1 MEILTPQNID
11 KNNFNVFIRDLSES
25 LNINLKHIIQ
35 DLPLNS
41 KINNNIKNNKQKHK
55 KKADIIRE
63 EQTKIRNKKNIE
75 NDYNKIEFLL
85 DTIDLNN
92 PFIILEKMK
101 TDEGIEKLKFILL
114 DKYWNNPN
122 KKLYMKFIIT
132 LYYQLNNSDNNDFKE
147 LITTISNKLENYEI
161 KSYMMKEIGYLLPPL
176 NFWDKRKKIL
186 DDWQIEVINYIRK
199 KESVLVRAPTS
210 AGKTFIA
217 MAAGIIHSKILYIC
231 PAKPVAYQV
240 GSHFIYMGYKV
251 HFLVEN
257 LSHNSFDNKTN
268 IFVGT
273 VKEIENNLYKIGNKF
288 DYIIFDE
295 IHNLNKEDGDIY
307 ENLIKIVDGNFLALS
322 ATINNIEFLKDKL
335 NEIHNKKIHYI
346 EYKKRFINHQRW
358 IWNNDKIE
366 TLHPL
371 CSIEIEDLNDDF
383 VNNSLGFTPNDN
395 FTLWD
400 KMEDIYDDE
409 LIEGL
414 SPDDFFKDDKLLS
427 LDDCR
432 DYEYRLKKFLI
443 DNRELVETKELLKEF
458 KCKVVNKKNYDKD
471 IIHFLKQSKKQDMF
485 PMILFNTDT
494 EKTNKL
500 FNFIYDELDK
510 NEKMEYPYHYII
522 MEKKKELYDK
532 YLERRSQFSDKIKIK
547 TKNAQYE
554 KTDKLENYDKKEKTK
569 YVDDMIIFYDSC
581 KNQINKS
588 DFDDIL
594 KNKQIKNLEKEK
606 KMFIENPD
614 FERIDIFKKHDD
626 FCFTMNQPM
635 SGDKIKAIRIEIMKT
650 LGIKIAYEH
659 PIFQNLKRGIGLYN
673 ENMPDEYKWI
683 LQKLLTKRDIGIVIS
698 DRSLSLGIDFSIRS
712 SCLMDFDE
720 SNYFSS
726 EDYLQM
732 SGRAG
737 RRGKDDRGNI
747 IFFGN
752 IDFLQLMKGKL
763 PNIIGT
769 NKDINTNYKILHE
782 LNKNIKKDNIEK
794 VFSYFFNNRNII
806 DINENNNDN
815 NKLLWYLRYYNDSN
829 IFIKNLKNIER
840 EIFEINNKLD
850 SELLLLNKINNLI
863 NKKSIENE
871 FKLNKIDDNLLENLE
886 IFYEI
891 YEIVIILF
899 NNLNKNSFLLIRR
912 NLKNIYEKVRL
923 LLLKYNG
930 FN

>member
-1 MEILTPQNID
+1 
-11 KNNFNVFIRDLSES
+11 
-25 LNINLKHIIQ
+25 
-35 DLPLNS
+35 
-41 KINNNIKNNKQKHK
+41 
-55 KKADIIRE
+55 
-63 EQTKIRNKKNIE
+63 
-75 NDYNKIEFLL
+75 
-85 DTIDLNN
+85 
-92 PFIILEKMK
+92 
-101 TDEGIEKLKFILL
+101 
-114 DKYWNNPN
+114 
-122 KKLYMKFIIT
+122 
-132 LYYQLNNSDNNDFKE
+132 
-147 LITTISNKLENYEI
+147 
-161 KSYMMKEIGYLLPPL
+161 
-176 NFWDKRKKIL
+176 
-186 DDWQIEVINYIRK
+186 
-199 KESVLVRAPTS
+199 
-210 AGKTFIA
+210 
-217 MAAGIIHSKILYIC
+217 
-231 PAKPVAYQV
+231 
-240 GSHFIYMGYKV
+240 
-251 HFLVEN
+251 
-257 LSHNSFDNKTN
+257 
-268 IFVGT
+268 
-273 VKEIENNLYKIGNKF
+273 
-288 DYIIFDE
+288 
-295 IHNLNKEDGDIY
+295 
-307 ENLIKIVDGNFLALS
+307 
-322 ATINNIEFLKDKL
+322 
-335 NEIHNKKIHYI
+335 
-346 EYKKRFINHQRW
+346 
-358 IWNNDKIE
+358 
-366 TLHPL
+366 
-371 CSIEIEDLNDDF
+371 
-383 VNNSLGFTPNDN
+383 
-395 FTLWD
+395 
-400 KMEDIYDDE
+400 
-409 LIEGL
+409 
-414 SPDDFFKDDKLLS
+414 

-443 DNRELVETKELLKEF
+443 DNKNSSETQELLKEF
-458 KCKVVNKKNYDKD
+458 KCKLVKKKNYNKD
-471 IIHFLKQSKKQDMF
+471 IIKFLKQSKKNDMF
-485 PMILFNTDT
+485 PMILFNTNT

-500 FNFIYDELDK
+500 FNFLYDELDN
-510 NEKMEYPYHYII
+510 NENIEYPYHYII

-554 KTDKLENYDKKEKTK
+554 KNDKLDNYDKKEKSK
-569 YVDDMIIFYDSC
+569 YIEDMTRFYESC

-588 DFDDIL
+588 DFDIL
-594 KNKQIKNLEKEK
+594 KKNQNKNLEKEK

-626 FCFTMNQPM
+626 FCFTMSQPM
-635 SGDKIKAIRIEIMKT
+635 SGGKIKAIRIEIMKT

-752 IDFLQLMKGKL
+752 IDFMQLMKGKL

-782 LNKNIKKDNIEK
+782 LNKNIKKENIEK
-794 VFSYFFNNRNII
+794 IFSNFFNNRNII
-806 DINENNNDN
+806 NINENSNENSNDN
-815 NKLLWYLRYYNDSN
+815 KKLLWYLRYYNNSN

-840 EIFEINNKLD
+840 SIFEINNKLD
-850 SELLLLNKINNLI
+850 AELLILTKINNLI

-871 FKLNKIDDNLLENLE
+871 FKLNKIDENLFENLE

-912 NLKNIYEKVRL
+912 NLKKIFEKVRL

-930 FN
+930 VN